1 MLKTP
6 ELLAPAGGWES
17 FIAAVQN
24 GADAVYLGGRMF
36 NARRS
41 AVNFENQEIA
51 RAVEY
56 AHLRGVKVYVT
67 VNILVA
73 DREMEE
79 AAGFLLFLYNA
90 GADAV
95 IVQDLGLAAL
105 AREVVPRLNLHAST
119 QMTIHN
125 LPGVE
130 LLSNAGFKR
139 VVLSRE
145 MNLPEISEI
154 CAAAKTKIEVFV
166 HGALCISYSGR
177 CLFSSMIGGRS
188 GNRGSCAQPCRLPY
202 TLTDEKGRA
211 LVLVGQE
218 KAGDYLLSPR
228 DLNMSGHIPD
238 LIGAGIDAFK
248 IEGRIK
254 RPEYVAIV
262 TGIYRK
268 LIDRAVLNGAE
279 GFYVTA
285 QENMELAQIFNR
297 EFTTGYFYGHQ
308 YNKMMSYKRP
318 NNRGIFLGRV
328 RSYDWEKKMVE
339 IHLEDKLNK
348 GDGLEIWVTEG
359 GRKGFVAGAF
369 LLDGETVR
377 EGRPGQ
383 TVKVPFQGAVRKGDR
398 VFKTNDAELINRARR
413 TFTSSKESKK
423 LPVSFFI
430 RAGAG
435 EPMEVTVRDEDG
447 NTGFGATIQAGQPAS
462 GQPLD
467 ETYLRRQMDRLGN
480 TPFSLSGL
488 QCEIKGSVIYP
499 AAEINQA
506 RRDAIASLE
515 QARLNS
521 WKTEPVA
528 TEAFHRRLAG
538 VLKTIPEG
546 WGKQL
551 SQHTRPLVAVHAGD
565 LSALKAAVR
574 AGADLIYLASGEY
587 SPKAS
592 VNRDELLR
600 GFEFCRKNGVKF
612 VIATPAIIRG
622 SEMDGITGLIEEAA
636 SWPVDGVLAGNLGL
650 LEKIKGF
657 VPVYTDFTL
666 NAFNRLTVEYLSR
679 QGAVQAA
686 LSPELTIEQIRRIA
700 ARTGYILEVL
710 VHGRVELMVSEYCA
724 PGSLIDVE
732 KCLPGK
738 CAQPCRNRKFSL
750 KDRLGI
756 LFPLEMDSSC
766 RLHIF
771 NSHVLCLVESIP
783 ALAEAGIGTVRIDT
797 RLLDPSSVE
806 AVVRAYCRA
815 ARVNDSAQLA
825 EIKKSLAGL
834 HPDGVT
840 SGHLFR
846 GVL

>member
-1 MLKTP
+1 MLKKP

-17 FIAAVQN
+17 FVAAVQN

-41 AVNFENQEIA
+41 AINFENQEIV
-51 RAVEY
+51 RAIEY

-67 VNILVA
+67 VNILIA

-105 AREVVPRLNLHAST
+105 AHEIVPGLNLHAST
-119 QMTIHN
+119 QMTTHN
-125 LPGVE
+125 LQGIE
-130 LLSNAGFKR
+130 LLSGAGFKR

-145 MNLPEISEI
+145 MSLSEI
-154 CAAAKTKIEVFV
+154 REICVSAKAQIEVFV

-202 TLTDEKGRA
+202 TLADEKGRA
-211 LVLVGQE
+211 LFGQD
-218 KAGDYLLSPR
+218 KPGDYLLSPR
-228 DLNMSGHIPD
+228 DLNMSGHISD
-238 LIGAGIDAFK
+238 LIEAGIDAFK

-254 RPEYVAIV
+254 RPEYVAVV

-268 LIDRAVLNGAE
+268 LIDRAVLCGAE
-279 GFYVTA
+279 GFYVNP

-297 EFTTGYFYGHQ
+297 EFTTGYFYGRQ
-308 YNKMMSYKRP
+308 FNKMMSYKRP
-318 NNRGIFLGRV
+318 NNRGVFLGRV
-328 RSYDWEKKMVE
+328 RGYDWEKGLVE
-339 IHLEDKLNK
+339 VLLENKLNK

-369 LLDGETVR
+369 LSDGKKVQEAP
-377 EGRPGQ
+377 PGKI
-383 TVKVPFQGAVRKGDR
+383 VKIPFQGAVKKGDR
-398 VFKTNDAELINRARR
+398 VFKTNDAELINRARQ

-423 LPVSFFI
+423 LPVCFFI
-430 RAGAG
+430 RAGTG
-435 EPMEVTVRDEDG
+435 KPMEVTVRDEDG
-447 NTGFGATIQAGQPAS
+447 NTGFGSTTQAGQPAS
-462 GQPLD
+462 GRPLD
-467 ETYLRRQMDRLGN
+467 EAYLRRQMDRLGN
-480 TPFSLSGL
+480 TPFSLSEL

-506 RRDAIASLE
+506 RREAVASLE

-521 WKTEPVA
+521 WKTEPVSVK
-528 TEAFHRRLAG
+528 AFRRRLAG
-538 VLKTIPEG
+538 VLKTTPKNS
-546 WGKQL
+546 GKHL

-574 AGADLIYLASGEY
+574 AGADLVYLASGKY
-587 SPKAS
+587 SS
-592 VNRDELLR
+592 RFLVNREELLK

-612 VIATPAIIRG
+612 VVATPAIIRG
-622 SEMDGITGLIEEAA
+622 SEMDELSSLIEDAN
-636 SWPVDGVLAGNLGL
+636 SWPVDGVMVGNLGL
-650 LEKIKGF
+650 FEKIKSL
-657 VPVYTDFTL
+657 VPVYTDYTF

-679 QGAVQAA
+679 QGAVQAT
-686 LSPELTIEQIRRIA
+686 LSPELTINQIQQIA
-700 ARTGYILEVL
+700 ARTDCMLEVL
-710 VHGRVELMVSEYCA
+710 VHGRAELMVSEYCA
-724 PGSLIDVE
+724 PGSLIDAE

-738 CAQPCRNRKFSL
+738 CAQPCRNKNFSL
-750 KDRLGI
+750 KDRLGV

-783 ALAEAGIGTVRIDT
+783 TLAEAGIGTVRIDA
-797 RLLDPSSVE
+797 RLLDPLSVE
-806 AVVRAYCRA
+806 AVARSYCRA
-815 ARVNDSAQLA
+815 TRTNDGAQLA
-825 EIKKSLAGL
+825 GIKKNLAGL
-834 HPDGVT
+834 HPGGVT